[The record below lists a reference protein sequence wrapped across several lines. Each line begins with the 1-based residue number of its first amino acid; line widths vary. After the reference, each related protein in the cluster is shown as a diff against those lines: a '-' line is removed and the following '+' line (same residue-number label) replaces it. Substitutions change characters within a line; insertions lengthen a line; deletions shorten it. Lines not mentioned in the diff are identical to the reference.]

1 MTSSRSPRV
10 TIGVPAYNAE
20 RYLALS
26 LDSLLGQTY
35 RDIEIVVCDN
45 ASTDGTEVIA
55 RRYAERDARVRYVRN
70 PENIGAGRN
79 FIRCVEVARGEFFR
93 WQSADDL
100 SAPTFVQRCVEV
112 LDAHPDVIQAYP
124 RCTLIDECG
133 AELEQYAEKIQALAD
148 SPRERY
154 LHVMHHLALVNAL
167 YGVMRTDALRR
178 TAVHGAYLGADLVVQ
193 AEIALYGKLW
203 EIPEYLFLRRMHAQ
217 AHSAM
222 TPEQKQAFYNPA
234 AGRRSTLTRWRH
246 LGERLRS
253 VARSPLSRWEKMRL
267 GATLLRSAL
276 ASRDELAREMQTAA
290 LDRWRRGP
298 RA

>member
-1 MTSSRSPRV
+1 MVNLTEHLSGGRQFVGVREVGGHVDLVVEPVVPILERGDHGKDRPPVLVGLRAPGRERS
-10 TIGVPAYNAE
+10 A
-20 RYLALS
+20 
-26 LDSLLGQTY
+26 
-35 RDIEIVVCDN
+35 IV
-45 ASTDGTEVIA
+45 
-55 RRYAERDARVRYVRN
+55 N
-70 PENIGAGRN
+70 PINGEGD
-79 FIRCVEVARGEFFR
+79 RCVEVARGEFFR

-154 LHVMHHLALVNAL
+154 LHVMQHLALVNAL